1 MVQGGGN
8 SRGSRSCQGQTVQ
21 KTPFLRLSLS
31 LSRHQTQEAASQGET
46 QIMTLRPGSDLVRF
60 PRYVCEYEDG
70 GTDVFACPD
79 ATLEQGPKL
88 AMLRLVANEW
98 QADGFLRPGTIVAI
112 RPNPLR
118 R

>member
-1 MVQGGGN
+1 M
-8 SRGSRSCQGQTVQ
+8 
-21 KTPFLRLSLS
+21 
-31 LSRHQTQEAASQGET
+31 
-46 QIMTLRPGSDLVRF
+46 MTLRPGSDLVRF

-88 AMLRLVANEW
+88 ALLRLVANEW
-98 QADGFLRPGTIVAI
+98 QTHGFLRPGTIVAI

>member
-1 MVQGGGN
+1 MA
-8 SRGSRSCQGQTVQ
+8 
-21 KTPFLRLSLS
+21 LS
-31 LSRHQTQEAASQGET
+31 
-46 QIMTLRPGSDLVRF
+46 PGSDLVRF
-60 PRYVCEYEDG
+60 PRYVCVYDDG

-79 ATLEQGPKL
+79 ATLQQGPPEGRL

>member
-1 MVQGGGN
+1 
-8 SRGSRSCQGQTVQ
+8 
-21 KTPFLRLSLS
+21 
-31 LSRHQTQEAASQGET
+31 
-46 QIMTLRPGSDLVRF
+46 MTLSPGSDLLRF

-70 GTDVFACPD
+70 GTGVFACPD
-79 ATLEQGPKL
+79 ARLEQAPDGKL

-98 QADGFLRPGTIVAI
+98 QADGYLRSGTIIAI

>member
-1 MVQGGGN
+1 
-8 SRGSRSCQGQTVQ
+8 
-21 KTPFLRLSLS
+21 
-31 LSRHQTQEAASQGET
+31 
-46 QIMTLRPGSDLVRF
+46 MTLSPGSDLVRF

-70 GTDVFACPD
+70 GTGVFACPD
-79 ATLEQGPKL
+79 ARLEQAPDGKL

-98 QADGFLRPGTIVAI
+98 QADGYLRSGTIVAI